1 MIHQRSVLRIY
12 YIIAALAA
20 FALSAVV
27 GSIFVSLIIVVVI
40 CLPITYLIKKV
51 LPAPDWY
58 ANENEK
64 SKMTGLNLTATQ
76 NSQRN
81 STN

>member
-12 YIIAALAA
+12 YIVAAFAA

-27 GSIFVSLIIVVVI
+27 GSIFVSLIIVAVI

-58 ANENEK
+58 ANEN
-64 SKMTGLNLTATQ
+64 
-76 NSQRN
+76 
-81 STN
+81 